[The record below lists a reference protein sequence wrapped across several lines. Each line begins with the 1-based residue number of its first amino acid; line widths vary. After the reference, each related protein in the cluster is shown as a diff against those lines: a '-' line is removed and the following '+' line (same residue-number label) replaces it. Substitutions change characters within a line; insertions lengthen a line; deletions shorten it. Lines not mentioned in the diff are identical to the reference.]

1 MKLKRAPLRH
11 DIPRGQGRRDQGRHS
26 ARRHRALSRRPVEDF
41 TLEEVAERAGVA
53 VRTILRAYPSKDEL
67 VYAALADMAAGGV
80 FLNPS
85 PPGDVKA
92 AVTAFFDIYEGVG
105 DLVMQWLN
113 DERRHPGLKPTLD
126 QGRDN
131 HRDGVKTVFAPQL
144 ERLHGAARKE
154 LLTILIILTDV
165 YVWKLLRRDMALSR
179 AAAEATVR
187 KMIPVCSKRRRPM
200 ARILWLNWSGGGNL
214 PPSLGI
220 ARVLTE
226 RGHEL
231 AFAGRPEM
239 VPRVRPRASAPS
251 RSRKPTRKSTVTRKG
266 CRSPA
271 PPAISLRPRS
281 RKKSRASSPPRRP
294 TSSSSTR
301 CSRPRSAHAG
311 EFGRPSAVLVHTF
324 VFRQLDMW
332 RKVIGNFD
340 SMRQQ
345 AGFPGLPPL
354 DALWQPRER
363 IISTSLAA
371 FDAAPL
377 AGWEMVRH
385 AGPVLEDEKFA
396 VPRPLPWPS
405 VDPTPLVM
413 VSFSTMFEQR
423 NADKMQRTLD
433 ALADFQVHVVAT
445 TAGIV
450 APSELAVPNN
460 AVVLDYAAHDPIMK
474 RAALV
479 VTHGGHGTAM
489 RALRHGVPMILIP
502 GLAGDQPS
510 WPRRCRNSAP
520 AWRSW
525 RCRRRSDPRGSA
537 TDLVDAVIQ
546 AKRPRT
552 REGARRRRWR
562 GQCRRRGRELARRG
576 AIARRH

>member
-1 MKLKRAPLRH
+1 
-11 DIPRGQGRRDQGRHS
+11 
-26 ARRHRALSRRPVEDF
+26 
-41 TLEEVAERAGVA
+41 
-53 VRTILRAYPSKDEL
+53 
-67 VYAALADMAAGGV
+67 
-80 FLNPS
+80 
-85 PPGDVKA
+85 
-92 AVTAFFDIYEGVG
+92 
-105 DLVMQWLN
+105 
-113 DERRHPGLKPTLD
+113 
-126 QGRDN
+126 
-131 HRDGVKTVFAPQL
+131 
-144 ERLHGAARKE
+144 
-154 LLTILIILTDV
+154 
-165 YVWKLLRRDMALSR
+165 
-179 AAAEATVR
+179 
-187 KMIPVCSKRRRPM
+187 M

-239 VPRVRPRASAPS
+239 VPRVKTAGFRAIEITQAYAQVDRYPQGLPLTRPACYL
-251 RSRKPTRKSTVTRKG
+251 T
-266 CRSPA
+266 SPA
-271 PPAISLRPRS
+271 VEEEVQSIVAAEAPDLILIDAMFPAAL
-281 RKKSRASSPPRRP
+281 
-294 TSSSSTR
+294 
-301 CSRPRSAHAG
+301 AHAG

-340 SMRQQ
+340 GMRQQ

-371 FDAAPL
+371 FDAVPL

-433 ALADFQVHVVAT
+433 ALADFQIHVVAT

-502 GLAGDQPS
+502 GLAGDQPFVAAAMQEFGAGLALPGDAGVETIRAAAQQILS
-510 WPRRCRNSAP
+510 TPSFKQSARER
-520 AWRSW
+520 AKALAGVDGAANAADEVESLLGAAQ
-525 RCRRRSDPRGSA
+525 SRGD
-537 TDLVDAVIQ
+537 TD
-546 AKRPRT
+546 
-552 REGARRRRWR
+552 ARR
-562 GQCRRRGRELARRG
+562 QCVA
-576 AIARRH
+576 

>member
-1 MKLKRAPLRH
+1 MFP
-11 DIPRGQGRRDQGRHS
+11 
-26 ARRHRALSRRPVEDF
+26 
-41 TLEEVAERAGVA
+41 
-53 VRTILRAYPSKDEL
+53 
-67 VYAALADMAAGGV
+67 AAL
-80 FLNPS
+80 
-85 PPGDVKA
+85 
-92 AVTAFFDIYEGVG
+92 
-105 DLVMQWLN
+105 
-113 DERRHPGLKPTLD
+113 
-126 QGRDN
+126 
-131 HRDGVKTVFAPQL
+131 
-144 ERLHGAARKE
+144 
-154 LLTILIILTDV
+154 
-165 YVWKLLRRDMALSR
+165 
-179 AAAEATVR
+179 
-187 KMIPVCSKRRRPM
+187 
-200 ARILWLNWSGGGNL
+200 
-214 PPSLGI
+214 
-220 ARVLTE
+220 
-226 RGHEL
+226 
-231 AFAGRPEM
+231 
-239 VPRVRPRASAPS
+239 
-251 RSRKPTRKSTVTRKG
+251 
-266 CRSPA
+266 
-271 PPAISLRPRS
+271 
-281 RKKSRASSPPRRP
+281 
-294 TSSSSTR
+294 
-301 CSRPRSAHAG
+301 AHAG

-450 APSELAVPNN
+450 APSELAVPKN

-502 GLAGDQPS
+502 GLAGDQPFVAAAMQEFGAGLALPGDAGVEAS
-510 WPRRCRNSAP
+510 ARQRN
-520 AWRSW
+520 RS
-525 RCRRRSDPRGSA
+525 CRRRHSSKAPA
-537 TDLVDAVIQ
+537 N
-546 AKRPRT
+546 
-552 REGARRRRWR
+552 ARRRSQASMVRQMPPTR
-562 GQCRRRGRELARRG
+562 SRACSALRNRAPTLTLGVSASHDACPNLRAHGLAAPRPTSQTTRRPR
-576 AIARRH
+576 